1 MTRRLGVAVGVSI
14 RGGGRRWLAMRGG
27 VNSGC
32 GDRQMIAGLLARARY
47 GRGMPP
53 AQLHSYAPP
62 AKEHFTTI
70 VRGSGAQVWDA
81 AGNTYV
87 DGMSSLW
94 YCAVGHGRREIAEA
108 IAAQASTLAHFS
120 TFDPFTTETSDRL
133 AERIV
138 PLAPMPDARVFFT
151 SSGSEAIDSAM
162 KLSRVAHR
170 LSGQA
175 QRTMF
180 ISRERGYHGVNFGG
194 TSAQGIAPN
203 REGWGPLIPG
213 VMQVGGD
220 DLEALSVLMAQHS
233 NNLAGI
239 ITEPVQGAGG
249 VFPAQP
255 GYLEGVRRLCD
266 QHGAHMIA
274 DEVICGF
281 GRLGTWSGS
290 EFFGVT
296 PDLATFAKAITSGYQ
311 PLGGV
316 YVGGVVRQA
325 LEADPTYIL
334 RHGYTYS
341 GHATACAAGLAN
353 LDILQGEELLSRA
366 AFIEGRLGAG
376 LHSLFGD
383 GQLAQVRGTRGI
395 WGVTLP
401 EGVNAMAVR
410 EAMFARGVIIRAI
423 PTSTVVMCPPLV
435 VTESQLD
442 QMVDALAGAIT
453 EVMGTMSPMSAT
465 SV

>member
-1 MTRRLGVAVGVSI
+1 MV
-14 RGGGRRWLAMRGG
+14 
-27 VNSGC
+27 
-32 GDRQMIAGLLARARY
+32 
-47 GRGMPP
+47 P

-70 VRGSGAQVWDA
+70 VRGQGAQLWDA

-120 TFDPFTTETSDRL
+120 TFDPFTTQTSDQL
-133 AERIV
+133 AERLV
-138 PLAPMPDARVFFT
+138 PLAPMPHARVFFT
-151 SSGSEAIDSAM
+151 SSGSEAIDTAM

-170 LSGQA
+170 LAGND
-175 QRTMF
+175 QRTVM

-203 REGWGPLIPG
+203 REGWGPLVPG
-213 VMQVGGD
+213 VLHVPGD
-220 DLEALSVLMAQHS
+220 DLEALSVLMAEHS
-233 NNLAGI
+233 DRLAAVI
-239 ITEPVQGAGG
+239 AEPVQGAGG
-249 VFPAQP
+249 VYPAQP
-255 GYLEGVRRLCD
+255 GYLEGLRRLCD
-266 QHGAHMIA
+266 LHGAHLIA

-290 EFFGVT
+290 EFFGVQ
-296 PDLATFAKAITSGYQ
+296 PDLATFAKAVTSGYQ

-316 YVGGVVRQA
+316 FVGGAVRAA
-325 LEADPTYIL
+325 LEADPTYVL

-353 LDILQGEELLSRA
+353 LDILQSESLLERP
-366 AFIEGRLGAG
+366 AFIEARLGAG
-376 LHSLFGD
+376 LHSLQAD
-383 GQLAQVRGTRGI
+383 GLLAEVRGVRGI
-395 WGVTLP
+395 WGVKLVD
-401 EGVNAMAVR
+401 GCNAIDVR

-423 PTSTVVMCPPLV
+423 PPSTVVMCPPLV
-435 VTESQLD
+435 TTDAQLD
-442 QMVDALAGAIT
+442 RMVDALHGAIA
-453 EVMGTMSPMSAT
+453 EVLTAR
-465 SV
+465 